1 LRFQTIIE
9 AGTQTGQVEI
19 IKYLREH
26 GAKYDIYAAVMLGN
40 FNDVQEFLRKDQSQ
54 IDAR

>member
-9 AGTQTGQVEI
+9 AATHTGHVEI
-19 IKYLREH
+19 DKYLHEQ
-26 GAKYDIYAAVMLGN
+26 GARYNICTAAMLGN
-40 FNDVQEFLRKDQSQ
+40 LNAVQEFLRKDQSQ